1 MPCILNTLYYV
12 ATVLEE
18 WGVTVVSILNI
29 YFKKKLYMLH
39 PCYFQYHLIFFFLAF
54 FAIILF

>member
-29 YFKKKLYMLH
+29 SFKKKFIRYI
-39 PCYFQYHLIFFFLAF
+39 FLIFNFFLAF

>member
-18 WGVTVVSILNI
+18 WGVTVVSVLNI
-29 YFKKKLYMLH
+29 SFKKMFIY
-39 PCYFQYHLIFFFLAF
+39 YIFLICF
-54 FAIILF
+54 

>member
-18 WGVTVVSILNI
+18 WGVTVVSVLNI
-29 YFKKKLYMLH
+29 SFKKKNMLY
-39 PCYFQYHLIFFFLAF
+39 F
-54 FAIILF
+54 